1 LEIDLFADRLN
12 SQLQQYASWKP
23 DPDAIQ
29 VDAFLMDWSQ
39 VKGYAFPPF
48 CLINRC
54 LAKVRLEQATLVMV
68 APVWNAQVWYP
79 QILGMLIEVPLLL
92 PPLKDLLLSP
102 KGQPHPLLQQGSL
115 QLAAWKVSGSQK
127 LIATFQS
134 KLKLLSE
141 MQEERELR
149 KLMAVPGES
158 GIAGAI
164 YDRLIPFKPLW
175 EL

>member
-1 LEIDLFADRLN
+1 MCIQDNCTTVVFIGNTVDLFVDRLN
-12 SQLQQYASWKP
+12 TQLQQYESWKP

-29 VDAFLMDWSQ
+29 VDAFLIDWAQ

-54 LAKVRLEQATLVMV
+54 LAKIKSGTSHNIVIV
-68 APVWNAQVWYP
+68 APVWNAQVWYS

-92 PPLKDLLLSP
+92 PPLKDP
-102 KGQPHPLLQQGSL
+102 
-115 QLAAWKVSGSQK
+115 
-127 LIATFQS
+127 I

-158 GIAGAI
+158 GIAGVI
-164 YDRLIPFKPLW
+164 HDRLIPFKPLW